1 MACAMST
8 SSFPTLPRPTER
20 PPLDVLLGFAGAALL
35 SALAA
40 ALLGRGALYMPIVI
54 LVIVWLCR
62 HPVVLLTA
70 YLSIGVFKGTTL
82 LLESPVDPT
91 LALATLLLGVC
102 TVRVLSGRAFK
113 VPMILAATFVVIGVL
128 LVVSL
133 TWTPV
138 PGYGAEKALK
148 FWTLTLL
155 ALAAPFCV
163 VDNERDLRR
172 LLAWLLIAAVVGAL
186 VTLRFGEISAVE
198 DINNA
203 NTGRLEF
210 GGVENTIF
218 MSRMLCAGA
227 LVALFAP
234 AMRLGGAYGRVA
246 LPLIGVGLLA
256 VAASIGSRGPLV
268 SLALALAVTLTAVVL
283 RNPRALLP
291 LLAMVAIGAAVLPFI
306 SLPETSAARLRGIT
320 EDPLGTLQA
329 DGRSRLYE
337 QAIDIAR
344 DNPVVGLGSGGFRL
358 YSAVLIRK
366 ELRYPHNIFLEAAA
380 EIGIAAAV
388 LLAVCMI
395 AVLIGLFRRAWG
407 AKHTQRRSQVYLVTA
422 LLLLSFFAAQFSGD
436 INDNR
441 TFWTALALGWLVA
454 RHDLFAA
461 GLPERRVD

>member
-1 MACAMST
+1 MSAW
-8 SSFPTLPRPTER
+8 SFPTMPRALER
-20 PPLDVLLGFAGAALL
+20 PPTGLLLGFAGAALL
-35 SALAA
+35 AALAA
-40 ALLGRGALYMPIVI
+40 ARWGTGALAIPILIV
-54 LVIVWLCR
+54 VIVWLCR
-62 HPVVLLTA
+62 HPVALLTA
-70 YLSIGVFKGTTL
+70 YLSIGVFKGASL
-82 LLESPVDPT
+82 LQELPVDPT
-91 LALATLLLGVC
+91 LALAVFLVGVC
-102 TVRVLSGRAFK
+102 VVRVLTGRAFK
-113 VPMILAATFVVIGVL
+113 IPMALAATFVILGVL
-128 LVVSL
+128 LVLSL

-138 PGYGAEKALK
+138 PGYGAEKAFK

-155 ALAAPFCV
+155 AIAAPFCV

-172 LLAWLLIAAVVGAL
+172 LLAWFLIAAVVGAM
-186 VTLRFGEISAVE
+186 VTLAFGQVSAVE

-227 LVALFAP
+227 IVALFAP
-234 AMRLGGAYGRVA
+234 AMRLGGAWGRIA
-246 LPLIGVGLLA
+246 LPLIGVGLIA

-268 SLALALAVTLTAVVL
+268 SLALALAVTLTAIIL

-320 EDPLGTLQA
+320 EDPLGTLQQ
-329 DGRSRLYE
+329 DGRSRLYR
-337 QAIDIAR
+337 QAIEIAR
-344 DNPVVGLGSGGFRL
+344 DNPVVGLGAGGFRL

-388 LLAVCMI
+388 VLGLCMI
-395 AVLIGLFRRAWG
+395 AVLVGLFRRAWG
-407 AKHTQRRSQVYLVTA
+407 AEDTQRRSQVYLVTA
-422 LLLLSFFAAQFSGD
+422 LLLLTFFAAQFSGD

-441 TFWTALALGWLVA
+441 TFWSALALGWLVA
-454 RHDLFAA
+454 RHDLVAA
-461 GLPERRVD
+461 GRLERA

>member
-1 MACAMST
+1 MSAPL
-8 SSFPTLPRPTER
+8 FPTLPRAPER
-20 PPLDVLLGFAGAALL
+20 PSVDLVVGFGGVALFSASAAVLF
-35 SALAA
+35 
-40 ALLGRGALYMPIVI
+40 GRGAIYIPVLIV
-54 LVIVWLCR
+54 LVVWLCR
-62 HPVVLLTA
+62 RPVVLLAA
-70 YLSIGVFKGTTL
+70 YLSIGVFKGATL
-82 LLESPVDPT
+82 LLELPVDPT
-91 LALATLLLGVC
+91 LALAALLLGVC

-113 VPMILAATFVVIGVL
+113 VPMILAVTFIVIGVL
-128 LVVSL
+128 LVLSL

-163 VDNERDLRR
+163 IDNERDLRQ
-172 LLAWLLIAAVVGAL
+172 LLAWLLIAAVVGAV
-186 VTLRFGEISAVE
+186 VTLRFGEISAVS

-234 AMRLGGAYGRVA
+234 AMRLGGARGRVV

-268 SLALALAVTLTAVVL
+268 SLALALIVTLTAVVV
-283 RNPRALLP
+283 RTPRALLP

-320 EDPLGTLQA
+320 EDPLGTLQQ
-329 DGRSRLYE
+329 DGRSRLYR
-337 QAIDIAR
+337 QAIEIAR
-344 DNPVVGLGSGGFRL
+344 DNPVVGLGAGGFRL

-388 LLAVCMI
+388 LLALCLI

-407 AKHTQRRSQVYLVTA
+407 TEDTQRRAQVYLVTA
-422 LLLLSFFAAQFSGD
+422 LLLVAFFDAQFSGD

-454 RHDLFAA
+454 RHRLVA
-461 GLPERRVD
+461 ERA